1 MIVHSQSA
9 DSSVLD
15 ASEARTLCE
24 RVLGASEADGAHV
37 RIAAIDDGNV
47 RFAANRITTSGDVSD
62 VAATVTV
69 RFGAR
74 SASVTFNQLDANGIR
89 AAVGRAEDLA
99 RLTPEDPE
107 QVPLLGPRDYATVS
121 AFSTSTAEL
130 DGPARA
136 GHARAMIDAAGADLV
151 TAGFLERRISA
162 LAVANS
168 AGLFG
173 YHRATDA
180 SLTTTVRTPS
190 GDGSGWAGSAH
201 NGWRSM
207 RRPSELAAM
216 AAEKAR
222 ASVGAEA
229 VPPGK
234 YVVLLEPT
242 AVGSLVQ
249 LLGTGIDARAAN
261 EGRSPF
267 SAPDGGTLLGERV
280 ATDLVTIVS
289 DPEDPDLL
297 QPPFTDEGV
306 PVSRTVWIERGMLQ
320 NLAFD
325 RYWAGQ
331 QGRDS
336 LPFAGGIKMEGGE
349 GTIDDLVSGVQRG
362 LLVTRFWYIRGVDQR
377 SMRYTGLTR
386 DGTFLI
392 ENGQVTRSV
401 KNLRFNQSI
410 LDMLQNVEAVGSP
423 TRVVA
428 SEAGGL
434 GPAVVVPPVVV
445 RDFEFTAVSD
455 AV

>member
-1 MIVHSQSA
+1 MQSQSV

-15 ASEARTLCE
+15 AAEARSLCE
-24 RVLGASEADGAHV
+24 RILGATEADGAQV
-37 RIAAIDDGNV
+37 RVEAIDDGNV
-47 RFAANRITTSGDVSD
+47 RFAANRITTSGDVTD
-62 VAATVTV
+62 VSATVTV

-74 SASVTFNQLDANGIR
+74 SASATFNQLDTNGIR
-89 AAVGRAEDLA
+89 TAVRRAEDLA
-99 RLTPEDPE
+99 RLAPEDPE
-107 QVPLLGPRDYATVS
+107 QVPLLGPQGYAPVS
-121 AFSTSTAEL
+121 AFATHTAEL

-136 GHARAMIDAAGADLV
+136 GQARAVLDAAGTDLV
-151 TAGFLERRISA
+151 TAGFLERRLSA
-162 LAVANS
+162 FAVANS

-173 YHRATDA
+173 FHRATDA

-201 NGWRSM
+201 NDWQSVT
-207 RRPSELAAM
+207 PASELAAT
-216 AAEKAR
+216 AREKAR

-234 YVVLLEPT
+234 YVVVLEPT

-249 LLGTGIDARAAN
+249 LLGAGIDARAAS

-267 SAPDGGTLLGERV
+267 SLPGGGTLLGERV
-280 ATDLVTIVS
+280 AADLVTIGS
-289 DPEDPDLL
+289 DPQDPDLL

-306 PVSRTVWIERGMLQ
+306 PVSRTVWIERGVLQ

-331 QGRDS
+331 QGHDPV
-336 LPFAGGIKMEGGE
+336 PFAGGIKMEGGT
-349 GTIDDLVSGVQRG
+349 GTIADLVSGVEHG
-362 LLVTRFWYIRGVDQR
+362 LLVTRFWYIRGVDPR

-392 ENGQVTRSV
+392 ENGQISRSV
-401 KNLRFNQSI
+401 KNLRFNQSV
-410 LDMLQNVEAVGSP
+410 LGMLQNIEAIGAS
-423 TRVVA
+423 TRVVS
-428 SEAGGL
+428 SETGGI
-434 GPAVVVPPVVV
+434 GTAVVVPPAVV